1 MTRAHILAPA
11 AATARSVR
19 RGVPEFVVGVALGP
33 GSSDSFDHLLAAVSN
48 LAKNGQAVKLVL
60 FGARDTLQLG
70 SASAVRNL
78 HQMDIECVS
87 DEGNTRESLEGCDVL
102 VSLQDGAPLLV
113 LRAACMR
120 IPILTT
126 AIRVPD
132 VLRNQRTILFI
143 RHVGQQSLET
153 ALLRLAAQ
161 PKRKTIPGIVSE
173 EEITKYYSDS
183 YLWRENA
190 STPAP
195 SHTPPSRALVKKALF
210 GAVPARQLLE
220 HGDPCRAQIA
230 LTIDDGPDP
239 VYTPRILDIF
249 RDHAVKAT
257 FFVVGGAAEQYP
269 DIVLRMK
276 KEGHDVGNHSYSHP
290 YFHRLSWSGAIQ
302 EIRMTRSV
310 LNRILGEECKL
321 FRPPHGKL
329 ALRSLLPAWA
339 SGQQVVMW
347 NVDLKDYCASAGEV
361 EAKLDRTSFSSGD
374 IILYHGVREAALQ
387 ALPRVIQAAREHG
400 REAVTISTLVRP

>member
-1 MTRAHILAPA
+1 MTRTHILTSAPA
-11 AATARSVR
+11 AACSVR
-19 RGVPEFVVGVALGP
+19 RGAAEFVVGVMLGANS
-33 GSSDSFDHLLAAVSN
+33 GGSFDHLLAAVST
-48 LAKNGQAVKLVL
+48 LDQNGQPVRLVL
-60 FGARDTLQLG
+60 FGARETLELG
-70 SASAVRNL
+70 SLSAIENL
-78 HQMDIECVS
+78 QQDVAWVP
-87 DEGNTRESLEGCDVL
+87 DDGNTRASLEGCDVL

-126 AIRVPD
+126 AIRVPE
-132 VLRNQRTILFI
+132 VLRNQRTVLFI
-143 RHVGQQSLET
+143 RHVGQHSLET
-153 ALLRLAAQ
+153 ALLRLSTQ
-161 PKRKTIPGIVSE
+161 PKRRAIPGIMS
-173 EEITKYYSDS
+173 EEITRYYSDS
-183 YLWRENA
+183 YLWRENGSA
-190 STPAP
+190 TAP
-195 SHTPPSRALVKKALF
+195 GHAPTSRALMKRALF

-220 HGDPCRAQIA
+220 HGDPRRPQIA

-249 RDHAVKAT
+249 KDHEVKAT

-290 YFHRLSWSGAIQ
+290 YFHRLSWSGAMQ
-302 EIRMTRSV
+302 EIGMTRSV

-329 ALRSLLPAWA
+329 SLRTLLPAWA

-347 NVDLKDYCASAGEV
+347 NVDLKDYCASVGEV

-374 IILYHGVREAALQ
+374 IVLYHGVKEAALR
-387 ALPRVIQAAREHG
+387 ALPKVISAARENG
-400 REAVTISTLVRP
+400 RKAVTISTLARP